1 MKTPIFFKTTVFLL
15 SLSAGLYLLPQ
26 QQDSTVASC
35 TNSVAVMQNGVESFT
50 VQCALAP
57 QTSWASWF
65 SGQSSSAQFHFIDL
79 LELLSRFHAKP
90 AA

>member
-1 MKTPIFFKTTVFLL
+1 MKTPMLLKTAAFVL
-15 SLSAGLYLLPQ
+15 SLSAGLYLFPQ
-26 QQDSTVASC
+26 DQHSVIASCSNSVTVA
-35 TNSVAVMQNGVESFT
+35 QNGVESFT

-57 QTSWASWF
+57 QTSWLSWF

-79 LELLSRFHAKP
+79 LELLSRFHTKP

>member
-1 MKTPIFFKTTVFLL
+1 MLVKTAAFLL
-15 SLSAGLYLLPQ
+15 CLSAALYLLPQ
-26 QQDSTVASC
+26 QQNSVIASC
-35 TNSVAVMQNGVESFT
+35 TNTVAMTQNGVESFT
-50 VQCALAP
+50 VKCALAP

-79 LELLSRFHAKP
+79 LELISRLHAKP

>member
-1 MKTPIFFKTTVFLL
+1 MKTPMLLKTAAFVL

-26 QQDSTVASC
+26 EQHSVMASC
-35 TNSVAVMQNGVESFT
+35 INSVAVAQNGVESFT
-50 VQCALAP
+50 VQCELAP
-57 QTSWASWF
+57 QTSWLSWF

>member
-1 MKTPIFFKTTVFLL
+1 MKTPMLLKTAAFAL
-15 SLSAGLYLLPQ
+15 SLSAGFYLLPQ
-26 QQDSTVASC
+26 EQHNVIAGC
-35 TNSVAVMQNGVESFT
+35 TNSVTTGHNGVESFT

-57 QTSWASWF
+57 QTSWLSWF

-79 LELLSRFHAKP
+79 LELLSRLHAKP